1 MNLPTERLEQ
11 LRAFARIE
19 RDAILEREGRN
30 GEDPLLTLIDIPSVD
45 EFVVRELENEM
56 MDARGL
62 LAEFAMARLA
72 GRGPAAA
79 PAATKSDKTT
89 TTVMTTE
96 ALRGGGAHPSGLAGG
111 RVSTWGG
118 NALLDV
124 RTSTGADLS
133 FDVTIEAERV
143 GSCLLYTSPSPRD
156 RTRSRMPSSA

>member
-56 MDARGL
+56 LDERGL

-72 GRGPAAA
+72 GRGTADDA
-79 PAATKSDKTT
+79 PDHRTNAD
-89 TTVMTTE
+89 
-96 ALRGGGAHPSGLAGG
+96 
-111 RVSTWGG
+111 RVEF
-118 NALLDV
+118 ALLREIAEGCPELTV
-124 RTSTGADLS
+124 AVWSVVGRLQGAGPQ
-133 FDVTIEAERV
+133 AQ
-143 GSCLLYTSPSPRD
+143 
-156 RTRSRMPSSA
+156 A